1 MYAYYTIIIYYC
13 IVHHTPHYRVH
24 RVQVSVVRVRAATK
38 ETNITDTYSCN
49 TVVRDSSRGKL
60 LLRVLRIHARAHTAA
75 HAPPVR
81 LAYPRARTSPTINHS
96 DDTTNDNNRK
106 DDDYNNN
113 SCVSSGICCDEAL
126 ETHNACRPLCKWT
139 NAGRRYYKI
148 LCYPCPNS
156 TTASFSRSSAA
167 DVVPTAVFVIAVQ
180 SEPDA
185 RFAYFGRR
193 STFFTV
199 SPSCQRILE
208 PSLHN
213 NVITFPI
220 ATIRYLEPRT

>member
-1 MYAYYTIIIYYC
+1 MYTVYRLASYGCEPQQKKRILRTLILVTRSSVTHHAENCSCASCVYML
-13 IVHHTPHYRVH
+13 VHIPRRTHHPSDLPTR
-24 RVQVSVVRVRAATK
+24 
-38 ETNITDTYSCN
+38 
-49 TVVRDSSRGKL
+49 
-60 LLRVLRIHARAHTAA
+60 ARA
-75 HAPPVR
+75 
-81 LAYPRARTSPTINHS
+81 SPTINHS

-113 SCVSSGICCDEAL
+113 SRVSSGICCDEAL

-156 TTASFSRSSAA
+156 TTASSSRSSAA

-213 NVITFPI
+213 NVITLSNRDY
-220 ATIRYLEPRT
+220 TLPRASDVKLNSC